1 MLRIY
6 PVWFSFVPIFLNLF
20 RFVLVGQ
27 SQDTSNVTMI
37 DSIKVYCKSKEVFG
51 WPDDLQ
57 DEGLPS
63 PTPTPTTVPPVSP
76 FTQNSGVL
84 ANTTP
89 LSLKEM

>member
-20 RFVLVGQ
+20 CFVLVGQ

-51 WPDDLQ
+51 L
-57 DEGLPS
+57 G
-63 PTPTPTTVPPVSP
+63 T
-76 FTQNSGVL
+76 
-84 ANTTP
+84 
-89 LSLKEM
+89 LKS